1 MLFTKNIICYTKNSC
16 LYLKHDR
23 KTLYLHLSTTV
34 VDKHVNVLCPTNISC
49 E

>member
-23 KTLYLHLSTTV
+23 KTLQVYLSTLV
-34 VDKHVNVLCPTNISC
+34 VDKRVNVLCSTNISC
-49 E
+49 G